1 MAAMARRRTPGSSKG
16 KAATSPYL
24 TDLPRGLELLR
35 SLFQEGGVEKQ
46 CTPELDGFACSFLG
60 ALEDSQAL
68 LPEMEIPAPELLALV
83 LTHHLRN
90 PGYGASW
97 LNLGLALRLIANSEN
112 EPRAAIRRQKAIE
125 CFDRCLSAPESAR
138 PVEIRARIGKALTLV
153 QLKQFDAGVRCSREA
168 LELDRSDP
176 DLWLLHS
183 SVLGLAGRKEE
194 ALELIDQ
201 AYRAYV
207 MAGRPEGLR
216 HLFGDVVPS
225 SDTPDPTAHL
235 QQIQ

>member
-1 MAAMARRRTPGSSKG
+1 M
-16 KAATSPYL
+16 
-24 TDLPRGLELLR
+24 D
-35 SLFQEGGVEKQ
+35 
-46 CTPELDGFACSFLG
+46 
-60 ALEDSQAL
+60 
-68 LPEMEIPAPELLALV
+68 IPPPELLALV

-112 EPRAAIRRQKAIE
+112 EPRAAVRRQKAIE
-125 CFDRCLSAPESAR
+125 CFDRCLCAPESAR
-138 PVEIRARIGKALTLV
+138 PVEIRARAGKAMTLV

-225 SDTPDPTAHL
+225 SDTSDPTAYL